1 MSDYATLNDERV
13 VTCDLSMPYYGM
25 WAADVGLDSAVSISQ
40 VVTLKIANL
49 TLSGAVVR
57 MAGFAGQRTARIV
70 GGAGG
75 WSKSIGPQSYY
86 NPNGVRRST
95 VVRDAASAVGERVNI
110 PSDSVMASAFVR
122 ESCPAQRVLRQ
133 VFGDVW
139 WVDPLGV
146 TQCAARTDVRPITS
160 DFLVVHWSGGQG
172 SFDIATEDVSAWTPG
187 RTFVSPTVLAPQTI
201 SLVNIKVD
209 GEGTLRLGVLSADQ

>member
-13 VTCDLSMPYYGM
+13 VTCDLSMPHYGL
-25 WAADVGLDSAVSISQ
+25 WAADVGLDTAASISH
-40 VVTLKIANL
+40 VVTLKVANL
-49 TLSGAVVR
+49 TLTGAVVR

-75 WSKSIGPQSYY
+75 WSKGIGPQSYY
-86 NPNGVRRST
+86 NPNGVHRST
-95 VVRDAASAVGERVNI
+95 VVRDAASMVGETVNI
-110 PSDSVMASAFVR
+110 PNDSVMANVFAR
-122 ESCPAQRVLRQ
+122 EACPAQRVLRQ

-172 SFDIATEDVSAWTPG
+172 SFDIATEDVAAWTPG
-187 RTFVSPTVLAPQTI
+187 RTFVAPTVPNAQTI